1 MKKQSKLQYPIV
13 LALSCMLA
21 SSAFTDP
28 QIPWVAPEAVNK
40 VENALPH
47 SAEVVSL
54 GKKLYESTCW
64 TCHGLDGK
72 GDGPAAATLRV
83 KPADHTSLKI
93 QSESDGAIFWEISTG
108 RGDMQAYNKLFTV
121 RERWALVHYIRSLSS
136 KR

>member
-13 LALSCMLA
+13 LALSCILA

-72 GDGPAAATLRV
+72 GDGPAAATLQV

-93 QSESDGAIFWEISTG
+93 QSESDGAIFWKISTG

-121 RERWALVHYIRSLSS
+121 RERWALVH
-136 KR
+136 